1 MDLNKLGLSKQ
12 TRGKFKGR
20 FMKIKSSERK
30 EKSVQGARKA
40 LEAKKRKS
48 TEPDE
53 EEVGAAKSM
62 NISGS
67 RIVNIET
74 LKNNMWCYACQIPLS
89 FKNVI
94 AEQQK
99 GLVSFFTIACTKCK
113 LNHCIKTNENEIN
126 DQLALGM
133 LDTGTGTSQINSLLS
148 TLDIPTVSKTTMKRH
163 ERIVGVAIEDVAK
176 NSCVES
182 ILLEKKLAEEK
193 ENSCNT
199 NISSTTSKTLLKGS
213 FDGAWQKRGTGH
225 AYNSLSGHA
234 AVIGYHSGKILSYA
248 VRSKDCRLC
257 ALGHEPQ
264 DHDCRKNH
272 TGSAKSME
280 ASMAVELYTKNVL
293 LEDNGAALN
302 VFIGDDDS
310 STISA
315 IRRESRVV
323 IDKWSDFNHTKKNF
337 VNDLYELKLSKALI
351 EYFSYKFSLAIKMN
365 KGDELAIKKSLDQI
379 VPHAFGDHSVCSD
392 DRGCKIMGD
401 TYVYLFLPRRRCL
414 TDLNLRADLTSI
426 IARFSQNA
434 AKIAQCGSTQANESF
449 NNLVALKNPKNKHYG
464 GSSSLNFRVAAS
476 VCQKNYGYDYTSRI
490 LQRLKVKSMFI
501 SEQYR
506 LKQKK
511 LAMQNSARK
520 SSNKFKKGRQSLKK
534 VRSNESSKSKKKEGT
549 SYKSGM
555 GLYDVSELID
565 SNQNILIVDESLPP
579 LDECHIVLFDLET
592 TGLSI
597 YDDIVQISAVN
608 SSNEVFNCYISP
620 SRPMTKK
627 ASQVTGLT
635 VIDGDLYFRDE
646 KVNTVSAESGADSFL
661 HYIENLKGPVILV
674 AHNGFRFDTPR
685 IIKLISKVQ
694 KMERFC
700 LSVKGF
706 SDTLPIFK
714 KKLPERVRAKEKF
727 KISALAE
734 SFLPNVDIGC
744 LHNAIDDV
752 RVMKQLL
759 VHQKIDDEL
768 LYKYAKSI
776 SSIQN
781 SAANEEIIK
790 MNKATLEIFKNDFS
804 NQMLKKMA
812 SNGINYNILKEC
824 YEKNGQEGILFLFTE
839 NVNEKPRVTKDKKIL
854 DTVKKLFPKK

>member
-379 VPHAFGDHSVCSD
+379 VPHAFGDHS
-392 DRGCKIMGD
+392 
-401 TYVYLFLPRRRCL
+401 
-414 TDLNLRADLTSI
+414 
-426 IARFSQNA
+426 
-434 AKIAQCGSTQANESF
+434 
-449 NNLVALKNPKNKHYG
+449 
-464 GSSSLNFRVAAS
+464 
-476 VCQKNYGYDYTSRI
+476 
-490 LQRLKVKSMFI
+490 
-501 SEQYR
+501 QYR

-627 ASQVTGLT
+627 ASQITGLT
-635 VIDGDLYFRDE
+635 VIDGDLYLKDE
-646 KVNTVSAESGADSFL
+646 KVNTVSAESGAESFL
-661 HYIENLKGPVILV
+661 NYMQKLKGPV
-674 AHNGFRFDTPR
+674 
-685 IIKLISKVQ
+685 
-694 KMERFC
+694 
-700 LSVKGF
+700 
-706 SDTLPIFK
+706 
-714 KKLPERVRAKEKF
+714 
-727 KISALAE
+727 
-734 SFLPNVDIGC
+734 
-744 LHNAIDDV
+744 
-752 RVMKQLL
+752 
-759 VHQKIDDEL
+759 
-768 LYKYAKSI
+768 
-776 SSIQN
+776 
-781 SAANEEIIK
+781 
-790 MNKATLEIFKNDFS
+790 
-804 NQMLKKMA
+804 
-812 SNGINYNILKEC
+812 
-824 YEKNGQEGILFLFTE
+824 
-839 NVNEKPRVTKDKKIL
+839 
-854 DTVKKLFPKK
+854 